1 MKYRPSFFGL
11 KENDQRAV
19 ATCFSFVCFF
29 LGLVILILFPLVILR
44 FVAFEHVFEHVFDLH
59 LNRSHPRSVSASS
72 HRPFSAKHTM
82 TPSPPGS
89 ERSASARIRPASA
102 RPRPASAR
110 PRPASARIMY
120 SSHKDY
126 LVNTACR
133 DIPRSP
139 SQSSVSRK
147 VGETKTSQLRL
158 GLRKKTADSWMLEE
172 SRQYLGRKPEDF
184 KQPKRNDLLFLFK
197 PIRNHHWKCPEF
209 HTIIYKYTQMVVT

>member
-1 MKYRPSFFGL
+1 M
-11 KENDQRAV
+11 
-19 ATCFSFVCFF
+19 F
-29 LGLVILILFPLVILR
+29 LI
-44 FVAFEHVFEHVFDLH
+44 LH

-110 PRPASARIMY
+110 TRPASARITY

-184 KQPKRNDLLFLFK
+184 KQPKRNDLVLLFK
-197 PIRNHHWKCPEF
+197 PISGYHWKCPEF
-209 HTIIYKYTQMVVT
+209 HTIICKCTQMVAT